1 MNRLALSDLA
11 MYNHEPCTCTYR
23 WFKVWGV
30 SIASERKMRERA
42 KDLVGDHLLAEK
54 APFSFTL
61 KDGGE
66 EIRCAPYA
74 NLWDKVTS
82 MLDQCER

>member
-1 MNRLALSDLA
+1 M
-11 MYNHEPCTCTYR
+11 
-23 WFKVWGV
+23 

-42 KDLVGDHLLAEK
+42 KDLVGDHLFAEQ

-61 KDGGE
+61 KEGGE
-66 EIRCAPYA
+66 EIRCDPYVYVA
-74 NLWDKVTS
+74 NLWDNVTS